1 MSRRFAFSVSL
12 LLGLRI
18 WVPWLPAFGLA
29 TCGYLAC
36 GGWRF
41 VRVFCLTVRRD
52 LHGLLV
58 LLRVK
63 FQMKQ
68 FVQNND
74 TIPTI
79 FKRIVERHAEKVA
92 LIEQST
98 DRRWTFRELD
108 NYSAKVGN
116 VFASRGYNVGD
127 VVALFMAGRPEYVG
141 LWLGLAKIGAEAALV
156 NYNLRQD
163 SLMHC
168 LHVAKARAVV
178 VGTEFVDALL
188 EISGSL
194 GKSLEIYVVGSSED
208 AKLPEGW
215 LCMDLLLSIARTH
228 EPPPPRDRGFSD
240 RLFYIFTS
248 GTTGLPKA
256 AIVVHS
262 RYYRIATTVHYG
274 FRLRADDIVYDCLP
288 LYHTAGNIVG
298 VGQCVLH
305 GLTAVIRTKF
315 SASRFWDDCVKYNC
329 TVVQYIGETCR
340 YLIAQPQ
347 RTTDTQSK
355 VRVALGNGLRPP
367 VWAEFVRRF
376 AVPQIAE
383 FYGATECNC
392 SLGNFDST
400 FGSCGFNS
408 RILPGMYPIHLL
420 RVDET
425 TMELLRGPDGLCIAC
440 QPGEPGQLVGKVVQ
454 ADPLQRFDG
463 YADDT
468 ASRRK
473 LAFNVFTQGD
483 CVYLTGDI
491 LVMDDLGY
499 VYFRDRTGDTFRW
512 KGENVATAE
521 VESSIS
527 RILRLADVAVY
538 GVAVP
543 EVEGKAGM
551 IAVSDPER
559 TLDLDAF
566 YARIQHSLPPYARPV
581 FLRLLAK
588 ISTTSTFKIQ
598 KVELK
603 KEGYNPSLV
612 RDPLFYLDSA
622 KGTYLPLTEALYADI
637 ISGKIRF

>member
-1 MSRRFAFSVSL
+1 FASAMIGSL
-12 LLGLRI
+12 GGSEPLLPGR
-18 WVPWLPAFGLA
+18 
-29 TCGYLAC
+29 
-36 GGWRF
+36 
-41 VRVFCLTVRRD
+41 VRDSTVCLTPTVCSYSYF
-52 LHGLLV
+52 GLLV
-58 LLRVK
+58 LMRVK
-63 FQMKQ
+63 FQMKR
-68 FVQNND
+68 FLQNND

-79 FKRIVERHAEKVA
+79 FKRMVKRHAEKVA

-98 DRRWTFRELD
+98 DRRWTFRD
-108 NYSAKVGN
+108 
-116 VFASRGYNVGD
+116 RGYDVGD

-168 LHVAKARAVV
+168 LHVAKARAVI

-188 EISGSL
+188 EISGTL
-194 GKSLEIYVVGSSED
+194 GKSLEIYVVGRSED

-215 LCMDLLLSIARTH
+215 LCMDLLLSVAPTH
-228 EPPPPRDRGFSD
+228 DPPPPRDRGFSGLCV
-240 RLFYIFTS
+240 LFSLMQCNCT
-248 GTTGLPKA
+248 PCMC
-256 AIVVHS
+256 
-262 RYYRIATTVHYG
+262 RYYRIATTVHFG
-274 FRLRADDIVYDCLP
+274 FRLRADDVVYDCLP

-305 GLTAVIRTKF
+305 GLTVVIRTKF

-340 YLIAQPQ
+340 YLIAQPH
-347 RTTDTQSK
+347 RTAETQNK
-355 VRVALGNGLRPP
+355 VRVAMGNGLRPP

-376 AVPQIAE
+376 SVPQIAE

-400 FGSCGFNS
+400 FGACGFNS
-408 RILPGMYPIHLL
+408 RILPGVYPIRLL

-425 TMELLRGPDGLCIAC
+425 TMELLRGPDGLCITC
-440 QPGEPGQLVGKVVQ
+440 QPGEPGQLGGKVVQ

-463 YADDT
+463 YADDN

-473 LAFNVFTQGD
+473 LAFNVFTKGD

-512 KGENVATAE
+512 KGENVAAAE

-527 RILRLADVAVY
+527 RILRLTDVAVY

-543 EVEGKAGM
+543 GVEGKAGM
-551 IAVSDPER
+551 IAVSDPKR
-559 TLDLDAF
+559 TFHLETF
-566 YARIQHSLPPYARPV
+566 YAQIQVALPPYARPV

-637 ISGKIRF
+637 LSGKIRF